1 MLQLRHGQGRLI
13 LRNGT
18 VKYEQGCVRMQDIIA
33 VDSKVRTTR
42 ALPMGMGCASAVTI
56 DTALEEANVQG
67 RDECEELE
75 R

>member
-1 MLQLRHGQGRLI
+1 
-13 LRNGT
+13 
-18 VKYEQGCVRMQDIIA
+18 MQDIIA